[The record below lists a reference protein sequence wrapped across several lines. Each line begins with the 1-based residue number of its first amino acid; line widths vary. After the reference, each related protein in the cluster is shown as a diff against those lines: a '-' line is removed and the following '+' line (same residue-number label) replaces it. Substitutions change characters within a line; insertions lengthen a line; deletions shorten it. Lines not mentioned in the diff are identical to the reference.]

1 MAEQSTRVIVT
12 LAPGVQIADHAA
24 FERAVL
30 ARTAVKVTYAAAV
43 SERMYALNVQ
53 CESDDPRCVRAKA
66 ALQASGLFTS
76 VTDDRRR
83 GGY

>member
-1 MAEQSTRVIVT
+1 MIVT

-30 ARTAVKVTYAAAV
+30 ARTSVKVTYSAAV

-53 CESDDPRCVRAKA
+53 CEANDPGCVRAKA
-66 ALQASGLFTS
+66 SLQASGLFTS

-83 GGY
+83 SGY